1 MNSEHIR
8 NGQAELERLQ
18 SRKRRVYLIA
28 LICGVFIFLLSWT
41 VRDPGDVFIEIMY
54 PIFALVL
61 AGFFPLVWRGYLP
74 LRQIEIPLLA
84 IVGAMIFSRLAWH
97 FHFAGDIDDRLLV
110 LAGGHY
116 WAVGG
121 LAVAAFA
128 IFDRRQGLLA
138 GVLIICLSLI
148 LAGTGIAGESLSGD
162 GVNRE
167 TIVYLL
173 RIHVFLALLL
183 VLTYAVTTMRDEL
196 HGALIRAEVMGRWAT
211 TDILTGLAN
220 RRAAEQ
226 FLNQQVALVSRYG
239 RTFSVISADVDKFK
253 PINDTYGHAKG
264 DEVLTGIGRI
274 LADSVRES
282 DFVARWGGDEFLV
295 VAPDTSAAS
304 ARQLMKR
311 CWEAI
316 ENASICG
323 IPIRMTFGAAEF
335 RPGDSLDD
343 VLARADVQLYREKR
357 REGGGEW

>member
-1 MNSEHIR
+1 
-8 NGQAELERLQ
+8 
-18 SRKRRVYLIA
+18 
-28 LICGVFIFLLSWT
+28 
-41 VRDPGDVFIEIMY
+41 
-54 PIFALVL
+54 
-61 AGFFPLVWRGYLP
+61 
-74 LRQIEIPLLA
+74 
-84 IVGAMIFSRLAWH
+84 MIFSRLAWH
-97 FHFAGDIDDRLLV
+97 FHFAGPIDDRLLV

-116 WAVGG
+116 WAIGG

-128 IFDRRQGLLA
+128 IFDRKQGLLT
-138 GVLIICLSLI
+138 GVLIISLSLI
-148 LAGTGIAGESLSGD
+148 LAGTGIVGESLSGD

-167 TIVYLL
+167 TVVYLL

-196 HGALIRAEVMGRWAT
+196 HGALIRAEVMSQWAT
-211 TDILTGLAN
+211 TDLLTGLAN

-239 RTFSVISADVDKFK
+239 RTFSVISADVDNFK

-264 DEVLTGIGRI
+264 DEVLTGIARI

-282 DFVARWGGDEFLV
+282 DFVARWGGDEFLL

-311 CWEAI
+311 CREAI
-316 ENASICG
+316 DNTLICG
-323 IPIRMTFGAAEF
+323 IQMSLTFGVAEY

-343 VLARADVQLYREKR
+343 ILARADVQLYGGK
-357 REGGGEW
+357 REGRAGNDEW